1 VDDAARKVITDAGF
15 GPDYRLP
22 GLPHRTGHGIG
33 LDGHESP
40 NFVRG
45 DLTRLQPGMCL
56 SDEPTI
62 VIEGEFGIRLED
74 CLTITENGPR
84 FFGPQ
89 SAAIDRPLT

>member
-1 VDDAARKVITDAGF
+1 M
-15 GPDYRLP
+15 P

-45 DLTRLQPGMCL
+45 NTQRIQAGMCF

-62 VIEGEFGIRLED
+62 AIYGEFGIRSR
-74 CLTITENGPR
+74 TVST
-84 FFGPQ
+84 
-89 SAAIDRPLT
+89 